1 MITPDR
7 NSPNDSNP
15 NSSHRVPTILVIFGA
30 SGDLTKRKLIPALAE
45 LVGDGYL
52 DSSFFVI
59 GASRTKISDD
69 EFRDQLWSAVSS
81 HAVRPVERDVWDR
94 FARNIFYQALDG
106 TNPGDF
112 AILREKMV
120 GLLDNCLNPANFIYY
135 LATAARHFVPIAQNL
150 KSAGLVESSLQSPCK
165 TRLVVEKPF
174 GEDLASAR
182 ELNVRLRESFAEE
195 QIYRIDHYL
204 GKETVQNILVMRFC
218 NNVFEPLWNNRYV
231 EQIQISVCE
240 DIGVGSRADFFD
252 KAGIARDIVQN
263 HVMQML
269 SLLCIEPPLTLQNPN
284 YIRDEKVK
292 VLRAIRRISREE
304 VAANSV
310 RGRYGSG
317 KVRGQPVIGY
327 LEEKGVSPDSL
338 AETFVALKFEINN
351 WRWAGV
357 PIYVRAGKRL
367 PRRITQIS
375 VFFKQVPDSL
385 MKNATGLDV
394 AQNVLS
400 IQVQPREGITLSLN
414 SKLPGLKMRVQP
426 VELDF
431 SYVHSF
437 AERSPDAYERLLLDA
452 IKGDSTLFTRDDE
465 IEEAWEVLAPFLEVW
480 SNDANSIHEY
490 AAGTWGPEEASRLLR
505 MRGHAWQDLGG
516 QVEDRDKKG

>member
-1 MITPDR
+1 
-7 NSPNDSNP
+7 
-15 NSSHRVPTILVIFGA
+15 
-30 SGDLTKRKLIPALAE
+30 
-45 LVGDGYL
+45 
-52 DSSFFVI
+52 
-59 GASRTKISDD
+59 
-69 EFRDQLWSAVSS
+69 
-81 HAVRPVERDVWDR
+81 
-94 FARNIFYQALDG
+94 
-106 TNPGDF
+106 
-112 AILREKMV
+112 
-120 GLLDNCLNPANFIYY
+120 
-135 LATAARHFVPIAQNL
+135 
-150 KSAGLVESSLQSPCK
+150 
-165 TRLVVEKPF
+165 
-174 GEDLASAR
+174 
-182 ELNVRLRESFAEE
+182 
-195 QIYRIDHYL
+195 
-204 GKETVQNILVMRFC
+204 
-218 NNVFEPLWNNRYV
+218 
-231 EQIQISVCE
+231 
-240 DIGVGSRADFFD
+240 
-252 KAGIARDIVQN
+252 
-263 HVMQML
+263 MQML
-269 SLLCIEPPLTLQNPN
+269 SLLCIEPPITLQNPN

-292 VLRAIRRISREE
+292 VLRAIRRIAKEE
-304 VAANSV
+304 VESNSV
-310 RGRYGSG
+310 RGRYSSG
-317 KVRGQPVIGY
+317 KVRGQPVAGY
-327 LEEKGVSPDSL
+327 MDEKGVSPDSR

-385 MKNATGLDV
+385 MKNATGLHV

-480 SNDANSIHEY
+480 SNDTTSMHDY
-490 AAGTWGPEEASRLLR
+490 AAGTWGPDAASGLLR